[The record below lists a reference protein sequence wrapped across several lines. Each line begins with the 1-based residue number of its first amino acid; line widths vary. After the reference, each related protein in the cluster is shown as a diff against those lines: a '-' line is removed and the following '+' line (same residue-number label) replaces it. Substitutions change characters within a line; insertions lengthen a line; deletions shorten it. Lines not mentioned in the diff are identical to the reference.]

1 MKWFVFLFFSVII
14 FLSACTMHKQKQEE
28 QLQVKETELS
38 RKEQEL
44 LVKEKSLQLKE
55 EELSKREKL
64 LDSTTNKNSLDTLS
78 ALYPNLAG
86 LWNVTMRCTET
97 TCQGSAVG
105 DTKTEQWDI
114 SVQNNTVVAKAMS
127 DRNLLRIYSGTLLGN
142 SFELTAQQENVATQQ
157 AAKMIVRLQ
166 PTKEN
171 EMTGQREI
179 LRQNDCRILYALELR
194 KQ

>member
-1 MKWFVFLFFSVII
+1 MRSLFFLLLTLII
-14 FLSACTMHKQKQEE
+14 FSGCDGRKREQALELKQ
-28 QLQVKETELS
+28 TELNQ
-38 RKEQEL
+38 KDQEL
-44 LVKEKSLQLKE
+44 KLREQSLQLRE
-55 EELSKREKL
+55 EELAKRERL
-64 LDSTTNKNSLDTLS
+64 LDTTNKNSVDTLS
-78 ALYPNLAG
+78 ALYPKLAG

-105 DTKTEQWDI
+105 DIKTEQWDI
-114 SVQNNTVVAKAMS
+114 SIQNNTVVAKAMS
-127 DRNLLRIYSGTLLGN
+127 DKNLLRIYSGTFLGN
-142 SFELTAQQENVATQQ
+142 SFELTAQQENAATQQ

-179 LRQNDCRILYALELR
+179 LRSHNCRILYALELR